1 MKTTFS
7 AIFMKES
14 PKKTQMWCKS
24 DKMSRKP
31 ICRSW
36 LQTEKCQLALNF
48 SLDFVRFVQI
58 SALPSLASHIWVE
71 FVLSEPTY
79 FRQECFIPLPWFNYS
94 AAYSPAWHSLYW
106 CYHEIRT
113 PREEIVFTAQPKIES
128 QFQIFRHSQS
138 IPHYLFTIMN
148 T

>member
-1 MKTTFS
+1 
-7 AIFMKES
+7 MKES

-48 SLDFVRFVQI
+48 SLDFVRFVPGKKRSGQI

-79 FRQECFIPLPWFNYS
+79 FRQECFIRLPWFNYS
-94 AAYSPAWHSLYW
+94 AAYSPASHSLYW
-106 CYHEIRT
+106 CYHEIRM
-113 PREEIVFTAQPKIES
+113 PREEIAFTANSKFLGTAKALTRS
-128 QFQIFRHSQS
+128 LR
-138 IPHYLFTIMN
+138 L
-148 T
+148 